1 MLEGIADGTLEI
13 LGTDVGLLVGLAV
26 GELLGELLGLEVG
39 LLLGDTEGLLVGFEL
54 GLEVGL
60 WVGLLLGELL
70 GDTEGLDVGL
80 LLGELLGLDV
90 GPLLGPNEGLT
101 VGSFAFG
108 SKPLATSHPSVNPS
122 PSVSLKNKLVLCT
135 FISSPS
141 LKPSPSVSELV
152 ALEPMEFSYVSDRPS
167 LSVSSMIGEVDGLG
181 VLGESLGYIYIS
193 GCAESQKRENER
205 LV

>member
-1 MLEGIADGTLEI
+1 MGEFEGDADGLP
-13 LGTDVGLLVGLAV
+13 VGLEVGEVLGDLLGLKVGL
-26 GELLGELLGLEVG
+26 LLGELLGDNVG
-39 LLLGDTEGLLVGFEL
+39 P
-54 GLEVGL
+54 
-60 WVGLLLGELL
+60 LLGELL

-135 FISSPS
+135 LISSPS

-167 LSVSSMIGEVDGLG
+167 LSVSRMIGEVDGLG
-181 VLGESLGYIYIS
+181 VLGESLGYIYIYIS
-193 GCAESQKRENER
+193 GCAESQKER
-205 LV
+205 MRDWCEGKDQSM